1 MSACVIIIERISRV
15 PIYRTRWDQRA
26 LYNNTNNRH
35 SAAKDNNL
43 LLVKVLTYF
52 CSVLVCNCCL
62 VVSFVM
68 IAVLLYVMCMYTLR
82 ALI

>member
-1 MSACVIIIERISRV
+1 M
-15 PIYRTRWDQRA
+15 WHNF
-26 LYNNTNNRH
+26 LKTN

-52 CSVLVCNCCL
+52 CSVLVCDCCL

-68 IAVLLYVMCMYTLR
+68 IAVLYVICMYKLRTL
-82 ALI
+82 I